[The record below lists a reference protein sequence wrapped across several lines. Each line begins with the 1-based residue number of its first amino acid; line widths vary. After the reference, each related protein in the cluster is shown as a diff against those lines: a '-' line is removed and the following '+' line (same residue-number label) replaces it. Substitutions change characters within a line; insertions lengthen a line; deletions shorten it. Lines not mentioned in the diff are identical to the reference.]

1 MSHQGGVKGAAV
13 LLVLWC
19 LLFYVS
25 GLNTPTG
32 VRDAAQVAA
41 KPSSHKWPKDLPF
54 VTVKPADEV
63 GHLPTRQYWAIK
75 DSILHYVAQNP
86 DHFQKAYAHPE
97 EPLDAEI
104 LQPMTKHEGE
114 PVPRTEVRFS
124 HDGEHFLHPETRS
137 QVHTVPLAYSVRMH
151 EGDMTYHKGN
161 IRPRGPNPLPL
172 TEGSNRWLKRQRY
185 ALRSFPLD
193 AARHGTPGSSSSS
206 SRPSLNANAPRY
218 VPLKHQLDRPEW
230 IEPSPP
236 SPPPERRALGS
247 PLFVAAGNID
257 NLASRGEGVDQ
268 ILDPTITA
276 KSRIPL
282 GLMSATSAPTRS
294 SSTTF
299 TKRASGEDVHHPRLE
314 ASSDTVHS
322 AAEDAMS
329 DRAPLYPQWS
339 KYGTYKMPLVTM
351 KDKPVVL
358 RHYKEGPQDR
368 PVTIVTAKKW
378 HKWYVDN
385 NVPVPESLR
394 FVPSAPSYSTMH
406 QQRLVQRYKKAFGSL
421 PRNNAALRRV
431 AHAIRV
437 DTTTGETGAEQY
449 KQRVKDR
456 SELREPDVPT
466 SPAKKRRIVFQQDL
480 NLPPD
485 PELDVSRPSSMRDGA
500 VHKLPHLRTMSH
512 ISHLPRLPHVRRS
525 FPSSSKSP
533 RNIVRERQDSRFD
546 LANPRKGANLVK
558 RAPPTPVQLNTDRF
572 RSGLGSMEK
581 AVVYHAI
588 QHHRKELP
596 EMHHFEMISHV
607 MRTVHEPKWHF
618 YGKVGDARR
627 EPVLHSQTGKDTHQ
641 VFLAPGWSFNV
652 GMRKNGRKA
661 LVDHEW
667 DRGVEDVQ
675 RSVGLPVEV
684 DKQVRISRAQAR
696 FRAKAKIKRMRLNGK
711 DDGVEG
717 HLGHAELD
725 RPRGRPFKYSHELRR
740 PRRPV
745 QVQRLLYKRPPIPRR
760 PWLVGEGSGG
770 PQRLGEPQLE
780 PSLGLTDSGSYQGPL
795 PRQREESSMSEQPL
809 KDAQRQP

>member
-1 MSHQGGVKGAAV
+1 MSHQGSVKGAAV
-13 LLVLWC
+13 LVVLWS

-63 GHLPTRQYWAIK
+63 GHLPTRQYWTVK

-86 DHFQKAYAHPE
+86 DYFHKAYAHPE
-97 EPLDAEI
+97 KPLDAEF

-124 HDGEHFLHPETRS
+124 HDGEPFLHPETRS
-137 QVHTVPLAYSVRMH
+137 QVHTVPLAYSVKMR
-151 EGDMTYHKGN
+151 EGDMTYYKGN
-161 IRPRGPNPLPL
+161 IRPRGPYPLPL
-172 TEGSNRWLKRQRY
+172 VEGSNRWLQRQRD
-185 ALRSFPLD
+185 ALSSTPPD

-206 SRPSLNANAPRY
+206 SRPTLNAHAPPY

-230 IEPSPP
+230 MEPSPP

-247 PLFVAAGNID
+247 PLFVAAGKTGT
-257 NLASRGEGVDQ
+257 LVSRGEQ
-268 ILDPTITA
+268 IDHTLDATSTERL
-276 KSRIPL
+276 RIPS
-282 GLMSATSAPTRS
+282 GLMGATSAPTWS

-314 ASSDTVHS
+314 ASSDTVHR

-329 DRAPLYPQWS
+329 DGQPLYPQWS

-351 KDKPVVL
+351 KDKPGAL

-394 FVPSAPSYSTMH
+394 FVPSAPSYSTMQ
-406 QQRLVQRYKKAFGSL
+406 QQRLVQRYKRAFGSL
-421 PRNNAALRRV
+421 PSNNAALRRV

-437 DTTTGETGAEQY
+437 DTTTGGTGAGQY

-456 SELREPDVPT
+456 SELREPDISS
-466 SPAKKRRIVFQQDL
+466 SPAKKRRIVVQQDL

-500 VHKLPHLRTMSH
+500 VHKLPNLRTMSH
-512 ISHLPRLPHVRRS
+512 ISHLLRLPHVRRS
-525 FPSSSKSP
+525 FQSSSKSP
-533 RNIVRERQDSRFD
+533 RNILRERRNSRFD
-546 LANPRKGANLVK
+546 SANPRKGANLVK

-572 RSGLGSMEK
+572 RSGLGSTEK

-588 QHHRKELP
+588 QHHRTKLP

-627 EPVLHSQTGKDTHQ
+627 EPVLNSQTGKDTHQ
-641 VFLAPGWSFNV
+641 VFLAPGWTFNV

-675 RSVGLPVEV
+675 RSVGLPMEV
-684 DKQVRISRAQAR
+684 DKQVATSRAQAR
-696 FRAKAKIKRMRLNGK
+696 FRAKAKIKQMRLDGK

-725 RPRGRPFKYSHELRR
+725 RPRGRPFKYSHELRQ
-740 PRRPV
+740 PRRPARGK
-745 QVQRLLYKRPPIPRR
+745 RLPYKRPPIPRR
-760 PWLVGEGSGG
+760 PWLVGESSGG
-770 PQRLGEPQLE
+770 SQPLGEPQLVS
-780 PSLGLTDSGSYQGPL
+780 SLGLSDSGSYQGPL
-795 PRQREESSMSEQPL
+795 LRQREESSKSEQPL